1 MNIVWI
7 RKSVNEWISIN
18 IDEIKSFSYDSKYK
32 RKFLYINHKLV
43 VSDDEL
49 ILFKALE
56 KLFKGGRG
64 SKYPFDNSIQEYNIQ
79 VYNELI
85 KGVSDD

>member
-1 MNIVWI
+1 MDKVWI
-7 RKSVNEWISIN
+7 RKSISEWISIN
-18 IDEIKSFSYDSKYK
+18 IDEIKSFSHDSKYE

-56 KLFKGGRG
+56 KLFRGGRG
-64 SKYPFDNSIQEYNIQ
+64 SRYPFDDSISQYNK
-79 VYNELI
+79 LI
-85 KGVSDD
+85 KGDSHATN